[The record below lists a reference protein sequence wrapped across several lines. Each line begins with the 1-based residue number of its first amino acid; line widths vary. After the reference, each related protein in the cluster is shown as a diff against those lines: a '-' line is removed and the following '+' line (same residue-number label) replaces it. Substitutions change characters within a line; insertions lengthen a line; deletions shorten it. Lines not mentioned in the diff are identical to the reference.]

1 MFLRDLRGYFSSVV
15 VGACAHKQFHR
26 LSSFVPRLFSLDVLT
41 TLHAFATIPRV
52 TISPLAN
59 YLAIDRRIALAR
71 GELLPERT
79 YGTALCA
86 DISGFTSLAES
97 LAQTLGAARGAEEL
111 TRQLNLV
118 YDALI
123 AHVHNYRG
131 SVIGFAG
138 DAMTC
143 FFEKYEG
150 GSIKYEGGSRKYEGT
165 ANSYFTLPTSYFLL
179 RTSFRAVACALAMQ
193 NAMRAFPHLAIKI
206 GIATGPTRRFVVGDP
221 QIRLIDTLAGETI
234 ETMARAA
241 ELAQQGEIVLA
252 PTTFGDLTRKAFVKP
267 VRSVDDFTVIS
278 ELATPVDPTP
288 WDALPDEALSDE
300 QLRPWILPTLYE
312 RLRAGQEQFS
322 LELRAATALFV
333 QFQEMDYDNDESA
346 GQKLDAYVRHAQR
359 IVNRYEGN
367 IIQLTIGDKG
377 SFFYAVFGAPLAHD
391 DDPARAV
398 NAALD
403 LISKSHPRT
412 FNLEL
417 LTSRIGIAAGQMRV
431 GAYGGTARRTY
442 GAMGDTANLAARL
455 MQAAPAGE
463 IRCDYNVYRAA
474 RKRIAFETLP
484 PIRVKG
490 KAGLIRV
497 YRPTVETTRR
507 FVSTSTIIGRRAEIA
522 KIEQALDAVQR
533 GATRVLI
540 IEGEAGIGKSRLVDE
555 LKRAVRE
562 RSLTGLIGNGQSI
575 EQQTPYRA
583 WRDVFT
589 SYFGLDAVTD
599 VNERRARVESLV
611 QQLIPEHA
619 HRLPV
624 LNDVLGL
631 DIPENDLTQSLD
643 ANLRQQNVSLVLTA
657 LLRVWTNERPLV
669 LVLEDAHWLDGLSWQ
684 LALYII
690 RALALVNAPL
700 LFVFVNRPLD
710 ENSAGQ
716 KVFAELRAM
725 IETQSLALAALAPD
739 EIVALIAN
747 RLNVTP
753 DALPAPLVELVQTRA
768 NGNPFFAEEI
778 VYNLR
783 DTGVITQYATRIT
796 LNTDLAQSARTLPD
810 TLHGLILSRIDRL
823 PPERQ
828 FVVKVAA
835 VIGRAFAFAPL
846 HHVVNRYVTMI
857 EQSLKTHLAAL
868 MQADFTFL
876 EALEP
881 ELTYLFKHIITQEAA
896 YQTLLFAQR
905 RELHRQVAEWYE
917 NSGQWSVVSGQ
928 KISSLPTVHYPLLA
942 YHYRCA
948 EDAEKERQYARLAGE
963 TAARQYAND
972 AAIGFLSRALDLTPN
987 DDHAARREL
996 LLARESIYHIQ
1007 GKRQLQIADLETL
1020 TALARTSDASFQAEV
1035 ALRWTKLQIETGD
1048 YAAAIRH
1055 AQEAIRAAES
1065 AQDQALYVA
1074 GKIEWARALSR
1085 RAEYASAREH
1095 LTEALALA
1103 EAGSLRRLQAE
1114 CLHILGMIASE
1125 RGEYA
1130 LAQSHLERALVIRHE
1145 LSERCGEGTTLHAL
1159 GNIAIFQADYA
1170 RATEYYER
1178 AIAIFREIG
1187 ARAEECNTLNNLGT
1201 IALYRGEYAQAEAHY
1216 LHALSIAREIGH
1228 RRSESNALGNLGIVA
1243 HYREEY
1249 AQAIAWTEQ
1258 ALAIDRAIGH
1268 RQGIG
1273 RKLSSLGESARMQ
1286 GDDARAQECYTQ
1298 ALAIAR
1304 ELGEPRSES
1313 IALGNLGLVMLSQ
1326 QDYARAQEY
1335 FAQALAIARQ
1345 LGDQDRIGYTLTGLG
1360 QAHAGLGQFA
1370 DAIGTL
1376 QQAIAVRRQVGQL
1389 PLLMESLAALA
1400 RVHLEQGDLAAA
1412 RQVMQE
1418 VFAFV
1423 QANSLRGANHPL
1435 QIWLTCYQVLAAD
1448 HDARAEEMLRTAFE
1462 QLRARAARIA
1472 DPATRRAF
1480 LENTPWHREI
1490 IQAWAQDAQMTLE
1503 QAMEAVLH
1511 VTEETK

>member
-1 MFLRDLRGYFSSVV
+1 MTS
-15 VGACAHKQFHR
+15 
-26 LSSFVPRLFSLDVLT
+26 
-41 TLHAFATIPRV
+41 LHAFATIPRV
-52 TISPLAN
+52 STSSLAN

-71 GELLPERT
+71 GETLPERT
-79 YGTALCA
+79 YGTALFA

-143 FFEKYEG
+143 FFEEMRDEREK
-150 GSIKYEGGSRKYEGT
+150 RKE
-165 ANSYFTLPTSYFLL
+165 NHLSSFLFPL
-179 RTSFRAVACALAMQ
+179 SSLRAVACALAMQ

-206 GIATGPTRRFVVGDP
+206 GVATGPARRFVVGDP
-221 QIRLIDTLAGETI
+221 QIQLIDTLAGKTI

-241 ELAQQGEIVLA
+241 ELAQQGEIILA
-252 PTTFGDLTRKAFVKP
+252 PTTMQDLGVIASDKAAKQSP
-267 VRSVDDFTVIS
+267 TSASEIASDENRPRNDTIAPFTIIS

-288 WDALPDEALSDE
+288 WDELPDEALSDE
-300 QLRPWILPTLYE
+300 QLRPWILPALYE

-346 GQKLDAYVRHAQR
+346 GQKLDAYIRHAQR

-391 DDPARAV
+391 DDALHAV
-398 NAALD
+398 QAA
-403 LISKSHPRT
+403 
-412 FNLEL
+412 LEL
-417 LTSRIGIAAGQMRV
+417 LPPGIASRAAAKQSPTSAVESASSHKSLLAMTTRIGIAAGQMRV
-431 GAYGGTARRTY
+431 GAYGGAARRTY
-442 GAMGDTANLAARL
+442 GAIGDATNLAARL
-455 MQAAPAGE
+455 MQAAPTGE
-463 IRCDYNVYRAA
+463 IRCDDNVYRAA
-474 RKRIAFETLP
+474 SKRLAFETLP

-490 KAGLIRV
+490 KASLIRV
-497 YRPTVETTRR
+497 YRPTSGQPSA
-507 FVSTSTIIGRRAEIA
+507 VSGQRPEIIGRRAEIA
-522 KIEQALDAVQR
+522 AIENALDAVQR

-562 RSLTGLIGNGQSI
+562 RGLTGLLGNGQSI

-583 WRDVFT
+583 WRDVFN
-589 SYFGLDAVTD
+589 SYFDLDSVKDRETS
-599 VNERRARVESLV
+599 RKRVESLV

-619 HRLPV
+619 RRLPV

-631 DIPENDLTQSLD
+631 DIPENELTQSLD
-643 ANLRQQNVSLVLTA
+643 ANLRAQNVMLVLTA
-657 LLRVWTNERPLV
+657 LLRAWTNERPLV

-690 RALALVNAPL
+690 RALALANAPL

-716 KVFAELRAM
+716 KVFAELRTM
-725 IETQSLALAALAPD
+725 TETQSLTLAALAPD
-739 EIVALIAN
+739 EIVALMAN

-753 DALPAPLVELVQTRA
+753 DALPAPLVELVQARA

-783 DTGVITQYATRIT
+783 DTGIITQYATRIT
-796 LNTDLAQSARTLPD
+796 LSQDLSQSLPSLPD

-835 VIGRAFAFAPL
+835 VIGRAFAFTPL
-846 HHVVNRYVTMI
+846 HHVINRYVTMV
-857 EQSLKTHLAAL
+857 EQSLKAHLAAL
-868 MQADFTFL
+868 SQADFTFL

-905 RELHRQVAEWYE
+905 RELHRHVAEWYE
-917 NSGQWSVVSGQ
+917 NQFKYEGGSMKDGQSILST
-928 KISSLPTVHYPLLA
+928 SSFILPLLA

-948 EDAEKERQYARLAGE
+948 EDVEKERHYARLAGE

-987 DDHAARREL
+987 DDHVARRAL

-1007 GKRQLQIADLETL
+1007 GKRQLQIADLEAL
-1020 TALARTSDASFQAEV
+1020 TALAQTSDASFQAEV
-1035 ALRWTKLQIETGD
+1035 ALRWARLQIETGD
-1048 YAAAIRH
+1048 YAAAIQH
-1055 AQEAIRAAES
+1055 AQEAIRAAEA
-1065 AQDQALYVA
+1065 AQDQARYVA

-1095 LTEALALA
+1095 LTQALTLA
-1103 EAGSLRRLQAE
+1103 ESEGLRHSQAE

-1125 RGEYA
+1125 QGEYA
-1130 LAQSHLERALVIRHE
+1130 LAQSYLERALIIRHE
-1145 LSERCGEGTTLHAL
+1145 LSERRGEGTTLHAL

-1216 LHALSIAREIGH
+1216 LHALNIAREIGH

-1273 RKLSSLGESARMQ
+1273 RKLSSLGELARMQ
-1286 GDDARAQECYTQ
+1286 GDYARAQECYTQ

-1335 FAQALAIARQ
+1335 YTQALAIARQ

-1370 DAIGTL
+1370 DAISTL

-1400 RVHLEQGDLAAA
+1400 RVHLAQGDLAAA

-1418 VFAFV
+1418 VCAFV
-1423 QANSLRGANHPL
+1423 RANSLRGANQPL
-1435 QIWLTCYQVLAAD
+1435 LIWLTCYQVLAAD
-1448 HDARAEEMLRTAFE
+1448 HDARAEEMLCAAFE

-1490 IQAWAQDAQMTLE
+1490 IQAWAQRAHISLD
-1503 QAMEAVLH
+1503 QAMDAVLE
-1511 VTEETK
+1511 TEQM

>member
-1 MFLRDLRGYFSSVV
+1 M
-15 VGACAHKQFHR
+15 
-26 LSSFVPRLFSLDVLT
+26 
-41 TLHAFATIPRV
+41 
-52 TISPLAN
+52 
-59 YLAIDRRIALAR
+59 
-71 GELLPERT
+71 
-79 YGTALCA
+79 
-86 DISGFTSLAES
+86 ISGRYVRL
-97 LAQTLGAARGAEEL
+97 
-111 TRQLNLV
+111 RQLNLV

-143 FFEKYEG
+143 WFSENKRQEAG
-150 GSIKYEGGSRKYEGT
+150 GSEG
-165 ANSYFTLPTSYFLL
+165 LPTAYHLL
-179 RTSFRAVACALAMQ
+179 PSAARAVACALAMQ

-206 GIATGPTRRFVVGDP
+206 GIATGPARRFVVGDP
-221 QIRLIDTLAGETI
+221 QIRLIDTLAGKTI

-252 PTTFGDLTRKAFVKP
+252 PTTLNVIA
-267 VRSVDDFTVIS
+267 RSGATKQSPICSVEIASDENRPRNDKIAPFTVIR
-278 ELATPVDPTP
+278 ELTIPVDPTP
-288 WDALPDEALSDE
+288 WDKTPNEALEDE
-300 QLRPWILPTLYE
+300 QLRPWILPALYE
-312 RLRAGQEQFS
+312 RLCAGQEQFS

-333 QFQEMDYDNDESA
+333 QFQEMDYDDDEHA
-346 GQKLDAYVRHAQR
+346 GQKLDAYIRHAQR

-367 IIQLTIGDKG
+367 IIQLTMGDKG

-391 DDPARAV
+391 DDALHAVQAALELFPPGIASRAV
-398 NAALD
+398 AKQSPTSDVESA
-403 LISKSHPRT
+403 SSHKS
-412 FNLEL
+412 L
-417 LTSRIGIAAGQMRV
+417 LAMTTRIGIAAGQMRV
-431 GAYGGTARRTY
+431 GAYGGAARRTY
-442 GAMGDTANLAARL
+442 GAIGDATNLAARL

-463 IRCDYNVYRAA
+463 IRCDDNVYRTAS
-474 RKRIAFETLP
+474 KRLAFEILP

-490 KAGLIRV
+490 KASLIRV
-497 YRPTVETTRR
+497 YRPTSGQPSA
-507 FVSTSTIIGRRAEIA
+507 VSGQRSEIIGRRAEIA

-562 RSLTGLIGNGQSI
+562 RGLTGLLSNGQSI

-611 QQLIPEHA
+611 PQLIPEHVQ
-619 HRLPV
+619 RLPV

-631 DIPENDLTQSLD
+631 DIPENELTQSLD
-643 ANLRQQNVSLVLTA
+643 ANLRAQNVMLVLTA
-657 LLRVWTNERPLV
+657 LLRAWTNERPLV

-690 RALALVNAPL
+690 RALALANAPL

-710 ENSAGQ
+710 EKSAGQ
-716 KVFAELRAM
+716 KVFAELRTM
-725 IETQSLALAALAPD
+725 TETQSLTLAALAPE

-768 NGNPFFAEEI
+768 NGNPFFAEEL

-783 DTGVITQYATRIT
+783 DTGIITQHESRIT
-796 LNTDLAQSARTLPD
+796 LNADLAQSARTLPD

-828 FVVKVAA
+828 FVIKVAA

-857 EQSLKTHLAAL
+857 EQSLQAHLAAL

-881 ELTYLFKHIITQEAA
+881 DLTYLFKHIITQEAA

-917 NSGQWSVVSGQ
+917 NQFKYEGGSMKDGQSILST
-928 KISSLPTVHYPLLA
+928 SSFMLPLLA

-948 EDAEKERQYARLAGE
+948 EDVEKERHYARLAGE
-963 TAARQYAND
+963 AAARQYAND

-987 DDHAARREL
+987 DDYAARREL

-1007 GKRQLQIADLETL
+1007 GKRQLQIADLEAL
-1020 TALARTSDASFQAEV
+1020 TALARTGDASFQAEV
-1035 ALRWTKLQIETGD
+1035 ALRWARLQIETGD
-1048 YAAAIRH
+1048 YVAAIQH
-1055 AQEAIRAAES
+1055 AQETVRAAES
-1065 AQDQALYVA
+1065 AQDQSLYVA

-1095 LTEALALA
+1095 LTEALMVTVQPDLSLRAVFAKQSPTLSTEDHNAEIASSRKTLLAMTPEQLPLLA
-1103 EAGSLRRLQAE
+1103 ESEKLRRLQAE

-1145 LSERCGEGTTLHAL
+1145 LSERRGEGMTLHAL

-1178 AIAIFREIG
+1178 ALAIFREIG

-1273 RKLSSLGESARMQ
+1273 RKLSSLGELARMQ
-1286 GDDARAQECYTQ
+1286 GDYARAQECYTQ

-1335 FAQALAIARQ
+1335 YTQALAIARQ

-1360 QAHAGLGQFA
+1360 QAQAGLGRFA

-1376 QQAIAVRRQVGQL
+1376 QQAVAVRRQVGQL

-1423 QANSLRGANHPL
+1423 QANSLRGENQPL

-1448 HDARAEEMLRTAFE
+1448 HDARAEEMLRTAFD

-1490 IQAWAQDAQMTLE
+1490 IQAWAQRAHISFD
-1503 QAMEAVLH
+1503 QAMEAVLKT
-1511 VTEETK
+1511 TEQT